1 MLFLDLQ
8 KHVGESPLT
17 VFCFCGS
24 KYQPVL
30 LVELKTFT
38 STSVGV
44 LDPQDQI
51 EVQVKVIVL
60 CVKCTR
66 QISVDLTAFSVDQLQ
81 AL

>member
-1 MLFLDLQ
+1 M
-8 KHVGESPLT
+8 
-17 VFCFCGS
+17 
-24 KYQPVL
+24 
-30 LVELKTFT
+30 
-38 STSVGV
+38 

-66 QISVDLTAFSVDQLQ
+66 QISVDLTALSVDQLQ